1 MKNPN
6 LLITALVLILSFT
19 SCSSDDDA
27 DTKSKTDLISSKS
40 WVVKS
45 KTVEPSIVFGGTE
58 ISDIMIL
65 DSEDVRNYSF
75 NFKSDGTLLQY
86 DAEKKLMFQT
96 TWSFN
101 SSETELTFA
110 EPIKYTYPV
119 VGEMS
124 ITTLSIQ
131 SITSSKIVGTIP
143 AMYEGVNYLI
153 TITFV

>member
-1 MKNPN
+1 MKKYH
-6 LLITALVLILSFT
+6 LLIVSLILILSIT
-19 SCSSDDDA
+19 SCATGDE
-27 DTKSKTDLISSKS
+27 DTATKKDLISSKN
-40 WVVKS
+40 WVIKS
-45 KTVEPSIVFGGTE
+45 KAVVPSILFNGIE
-58 ISDIMIL
+58 ISDIIIL
-65 DSEDVRNYSF
+65 DDESVRSYSF